1 MPIPYIIQFLDL
13 KIMSFCSGLSKTRL
27 SSSSL
32 VSREKAMG
40 NYRYIPKA
48 PILGPAKRSIIK

>member
-32 VSREKAMG
+32 SREKAMG

-48 PILGPAKRSIIK
+48 PILEPAKRSIIK